1 MTAQDAIEAS
11 SPPSAATRPIE
22 RRTETAEAVELS
34 DAGAPGLSPARSLA
48 IATPRVS
55 VVIPGLNEAD
65 SLRELAGALSRP
77 APPRLLAGRDWS
89 EEGRR

>member
-1 MTAQDAIEAS
+1 LRYDAYAPKSQGAQAILPQVDEF
-11 SPPSAATRPIE
+11 RPIHN
-22 RRTETAEAVELS
+22 L
-34 DAGAPGLSPARSLA
+34 
-48 IATPRVS
+48 
-55 VVIPGLNEAD
+55 D